1 MPVPNGWEYID
12 GTNNNEYRATLN
24 NQKYENANGFK
35 GTGSLEVVTNRNTGN
50 YIVYQKETFGRT
62 AIYQSVQGSNA
73 PKIESQSLY
82 DSYFGR
88 NADGTKRFSKLDR
101 TVKQKTL
108 QIAESTTLLG
118 DKAQNDAALTALKSD
133 KRYKSLGDNL
143 TPTPETQPPANQGG
157 TQPPNSNG
165 QSDPNQQTGIK
176 DPPIKSA
183 PLNQDNF
190 RGRPVGNIARG
201 ETLTY
206 PLSMPDN
213 AEYDYIKITSHEYK
227 PAGLSFKGSDIQ
239 TRIVEDS
246 ISTIHLPMLPGI
258 SESNSISWGG
268 DKVNP
273 LQLVA
278 GKLAEGAI
286 RGIGEFDF
294 TKIADAFA
302 GTAADISEITKD
314 ELAQQA
320 LIAYFAGQ
328 AVGANIFTRTTGSI
342 INPNLELLF
351 DGPTLRTF
359 NFNFRLTPRSEDEA
373 KIIRK
378 IIKSFKQNSLPQR
391 SSSNLFLLTPNVF
404 RLKYIQG
411 GTNEQHPFMNEI
423 KPCALTSFNVNYA
436 PEGSYMTFRGLPSM
450 TCYEM
455 SMQFSEIQPIYADE
469 IDNST
474 DSMGY

>member
-1 MPVPNGWEYID
+1 MPVPNGWDYID

-35 GTGSLEVVTNRNTGN
+35 GTGSLEIVTNRNTGN

-88 NADGTKRFSKLDR
+88 NADGTKRFSNLDR

-118 DKAQNDAALTALKSD
+118 DKAQNDAALAALKSD

-176 DPPIKSA
+176 DPPTTGDR
-183 PLNQDNF
+183 LNDNDF
-190 RGRPVGNIARG
+190 KGRPVGNIAGG

-206 PLSMPDN
+206 PLSMPDD
-213 AEYDYIKITSHEYK
+213 AGYDYIKITSHKYA
-227 PAGLSFKGSDIQ
+227 PAGLSFGGSDIQ
-239 TRIVEDS
+239 TRIVEDI
-246 ISTIHLPMLPGI
+246 ISTIHLPMLPGM
-258 SESNSISWGG
+258 SESNSVSWGG

-273 LQLVA
+273 LQLIA
-278 GKLAEGAI
+278 GKLAMGLI
-286 RGIGEFDF
+286 S
-294 TKIADAFA
+294 
-302 GTAADISEITKD
+302 GTGNFNLD
-314 ELAQQA
+314 ELRNAMGTTMKEIQSA
-320 LIAYFAGQ
+320 LSDPNTGPALVAYFAGQ
-328 AVGANIFTRTTGSI
+328 AVGANIFTRQTGTI

-351 DGPTLRTF
+351 NGPSLRTF
-359 NFNFRLTPRSEDEA
+359 NFNFKLTPRSEDEA
-373 KIIRK
+373 KVIRK

-391 SSSNLFLLTPNVF
+391 SESNLFLLTPNVF
-404 RLKYIQG
+404 RIKYIQG
-411 GTNEQHPFMNEI
+411 GTDEQHPFMNEI